1 MHIEHLRDLAFKIAS
16 LRHQDSDLMKYFG
29 REVEMLCG
37 AVLRDCCIENA
48 TSKGEVESATQTENF
63 ASVLVMKKRLP
74 ESVGKMCTRM
84 FSSQEDEFITS
95 SFLCIVS
102 EFIQAIKEIFREE
115 KIQRTPSG
123 LRGVTEEATLQNV
136 TSGIQG
142 AAHDKNI
149 LKLLNEVCY
158 ILEIL
163 CRNNNNDDRQ
173 EESRIQRWGSG
184 VMMGDMLEFL
194 ERFFQSTEARRLYK
208 RLDLFSVS
216 LRDIIK
222 NPTDFEGSFLRDFH
236 NVAVS
241 LLKFAKFDPSHL
253 VQFELKD
260 PTNSINN
267 QTRDDIK
274 YDMSK
279 ETFSQLFWMI
289 KESEKTLQLEATAHV
304 HIGGHL
310 LTIGAF
316 EAIIVLPES
325 SSEVVENAPITSF
338 PVSFK
343 SETGG
348 DSGNLRVTLYSRQ
361 KNDISKALEYL
372 QNALRGHLILP
383 KQPEIKE
390 TSLKLVNVAKAG
402 TDVALRLTHR
412 WGSGTIEV
420 ESNSFVPQPLG
431 YSSPESQH
439 NLEITG

>member
-1 MHIEHLRDLAFKIAS
+1 MHIEHLRDLAFEIAG

-29 REVEMLCG
+29 HEVEMLCD
-37 AVLRDCCIENA
+37 AVLRDCCIEIA

-74 ESVGKMCTRM
+74 ESVGKTCTRM

-115 KIQRTPSG
+115 KIQRTLNG
-123 LRGVTEEATLQNV
+123 LRGVTEEATLQKI

-142 AAHDKNI
+142 AAHDQNI
-149 LKLLNEVCY
+149 FKLLNEVSY

-163 CRNNNNDDRQ
+163 CRNNNDDRQ
-173 EESRIQRWGSG
+173 EESRIQRWGNG

-289 KESEKTLQLEATAHV
+289 KESEEILQLEATAHV

-325 SSEVVENAPITSF
+325 SSEVVKNAPITSF

-343 SETGG
+343 SETDG
-348 DSGNLRVTLYSRQ
+348 DSGNLQVTLYSTQ
-361 KNDISKALEYL
+361 KDDISKALEYL
-372 QNALRGHLILP
+372 QNALSGHLIFSE
-383 KQPEIKE
+383 QTEIKE
-390 TSLKLVNVAKAG
+390 TSLKLVNVARAG
-402 TDVALRLTHR
+402 TDVRLRLIHR

-420 ESNSFVPQPLG
+420 ESNSFEPRPLG
-431 YSSPESQH
+431 YSSPESQQ